1 METTRALLVCA
12 PMILL
17 DRRDAGSVHELLARM
32 HGLCSKKKLRHEAI
46 RRFIEG
52 EHGTDGGEAPEKDP
66 KKALVHRVARL
77 AGLGAERKAL
87 EALRPDVQQE
97 KKTAKQTDVE
107 KLRAKFPD
115 VKKVAPQLPPPSA
128 DAARG
133 TGEDLVRAIVSQL
146 PPGSAP
152 GRDGWTQELLKPIA
166 KRKSDPAVGVT
177 RAIGALVDSITHD
190 TTDKELKLF
199 MRHAVLVPVAKPD
212 ASFRPVVLTSVLVK
226 LAWKIA
232 IGNENVR
239 AAIHPAARLGALPC
253 QAAVIR
259 AQRAVDEGHTL
270 ACLDAKN
277 AFGEISRAT
286 IANAVA
292 RFEGLRGL
300 FNFWYDTS
308 VDPIKAVWWGNGGAV
323 TTINIPEGLL
333 QGCCG
338 SPLLFHLGLSSLLSK
353 GHWDHVAITAVA
365 DDVSITGEIPHVL
378 TGIRSVHRVLEEGG
392 IPLNVTKTQ
401 MVCDQKDVD
410 TAKRAGFSPVERADL
425 LGGVVAAKHV
435 KTIELKDTRARYR
448 QYAEG
453 LNRSVKDLPA
463 QTANILLRHL
473 VRMVGYVLSTCD
485 TKRVTQWC
493 ADMTK
498 LQTDCFE
505 KIMGVKLADRA
516 RRQICLRDEDGGNEL
531 VDWTE
536 VQKVA
541 HAALIQVTLDKEL
554 KAQPS
559 LVKYKIEEHRKA
571 AGKAFWESRRGVD
584 IFFPRAQRRV
594 YAECRYQFN
603 NIKPETDDLVLG
615 DMQFKTMMAVR
626 LGMQETSFIPSVCP
640 TEKERNEQCS
650 TVDHALACRMCAGHY
665 HTQRH
670 ERISHAI
677 VRTLRTADVE
687 PGSRETPRTPRQL
700 GVRPGRVCVQ
710 RSGRSPRDRR
720 LGRAPERRETGL
732 RSAQARLR
740 EGEQVHRHGRAH
752 GLEIRATR
760 VHVDRPPDRASAE
773 DAGEDVLR
781 GA

>member
-1 METTRALLVCA
+1 V
-12 PMILL
+12 
-17 DRRDAGSVHELLARM
+17 V
-32 HGLCSKKKLRHEAI
+32 
-46 RRFIEG
+46 
-52 EHGTDGGEAPEKDP
+52 
-66 KKALVHRVARL
+66 
-77 AGLGAERKAL
+77 
-87 EALRPDVQQE
+87 
-97 KKTAKQTDVE
+97 
-107 KLRAKFPD
+107 
-115 VKKVAPQLPPPSA
+115 
-128 DAARG
+128 
-133 TGEDLVRAIVSQL
+133 
-146 PPGSAP
+146 
-152 GRDGWTQELLKPIA
+152 TQ
-166 KRKSDPAVGVT
+166 S
-177 RAIGALVDSITHD
+177 
-190 TTDKELKLF
+190 
-199 MRHAVLVPVAKPD
+199 
-212 ASFRPVVLTSVLVK
+212 
-226 LAWKIA
+226 
-232 IGNENVR
+232 
-239 AAIHPAARLGALPC
+239 
-253 QAAVIR
+253 
-259 AQRAVDEGHTL
+259 
-270 ACLDAKN
+270 
-277 AFGEISRAT
+277 
-286 IANAVA
+286 
-292 RFEGLRGL
+292 
-300 FNFWYDTS
+300 
-308 VDPIKAVWWGNGGAV
+308 
-323 TTINIPEGLL
+323 
-333 QGCCG
+333 
-338 SPLLFHLGLSSLLSK
+338 
-353 GHWDHVAITAVA
+353 A
-365 DDVSITGEIPHVL
+365 DDVSITGEISHVL

-410 TAKRAGFSPVERADL
+410 TAKRAGFNPVERADL

-571 AGKAFWESRRGVD
+571 AGKAFWDTRRGVD
-584 IFFPRAQRRV
+584 VLFPRMQQRV

-677 VRTLRTADVE
+677 VRTLRTAGIHATSSPGLAKLLGHRDNSAFGPDVFVYSEADDVLAIDVSVAHQSGVKQTYAALKRSHEKVNKYSDMAELMGWKFE
-687 PGSRETPRTPRQL
+687 PLVFTSIGHPTEQALKTLVKMCSGALERGTKKALIAAATIACARGSAATLIRQIATSKMYAEPHAL
-700 GVRPGRVCVQ
+700 TTNA
-710 RSGRSPRDRR
+710 RR
-720 LGRAPERRETGL
+720 LA
-732 RSAQARLR
+732 ADA
-740 EGEQVHRHGRAH
+740 
-752 GLEIRATR
+752 
-760 VHVDRPPDRASAE
+760 AE
-773 DAGEDVLR
+773 DD
-781 GA
+781 